1 MSLPSLA
8 LGSAAVVVVVVV
20 VAAAVVV
27 WSIFQPGYYT
37 TVLVWVIR
45 GTIQ

>member
-8 LGSAAVVVVVVV
+8 LGSAAVVVVV
-20 VAAAVVV
+20 AATVVVV
-27 WSIFQPGYYT
+27 WSIFQPGNYT
-37 TVLVWVIR
+37 TVLVWVIS

>member
-8 LGSAAVVVVVVV
+8 LGSAVVVV
-20 VAAAVVV
+20 VAAVVVV